1 MLPLLILALTCS
13 SCFGFQLAGH
23 VSYLKQQVHHR
34 SQFQPLFAGFGK
46 ASEEKA
52 STTIVPSGDSM
63 CLCDSKKKYSDC
75 CQTLHNSIGVK
86 QEEEVDATKVTRA
99 RFSALRS
106 ELSNYLV
113 ASTHPSHKDYVAE
126 DDASSRTGSKRTK
139 RQIWEKELK
148 RFSEAWE
155 FKDLTFIN
163 EIDDSKMPADGID
176 ATVSVSL
183 QRKQKSVSKWE
194 TVDETIQ
201 FRKTPEGKWAFISNV
216 MSVTKFEA
224 SMVGNV
230 KGKGLSTFTQKK

>member
-1 MLPLLILALTCS
+1 MLPLFIFAVICS
-13 SCFGFQLAGH
+13 SCFSFR
-23 VSYLKQQVHHR
+23 VSRHASSLKLVQHKN
-34 SQFQPLFAGFGK
+34 QFQPLHAGFGK
-46 ASEEKA
+46 ASEEKV
-52 STTIVPSGDSM
+52 STDIVPSGESM

-75 CQTLHNSIGVK
+75 CQSLHNTIGVK
-86 QEEEVDATKVTRA
+86 QEVEVDATKVTRA

-106 ELSNYLV
+106 ELSGYLV
-113 ASTHPSHKDYVAE
+113 ASTHPEHKSYVAE
-126 DDASSRTGSKRTK
+126 EDSSSRTGSKRTK

-155 FKDLTFIN
+155 FKDLTFTN
-163 EIDDSKMPADGID
+163 EIDDSKIPADGVE

-201 FRKTPEGKWAFISNV
+201 YKKTPEGKWAFTSNV

-224 SMVGNV
+224 NMVGNV
-230 KGKGLSTFTQKK
+230 KGKGLSSFTKK